1 MKHRKYNFVIIISLV
16 LLGLHGHSQQRT
28 LRFEAGYNVAM
39 PMGNFKDLTN
49 KTSFNGWQ
57 AALMYGITDQVSLG
71 VQSGFQ
77 DFYQKYPRQVYHG
90 AGTDISAVITNSIQ
104 MIPVL
109 LKGKYLLTQSGI
121 VQPFVALGVGGG
133 LVQYSKYYGAFSDTH
148 SGFSFM
154 AQPEVG
160 IHIPVGQTKRV
171 GINIAAAYNYVPY
184 KGLDANGLH
193 HASLK
198 AGVSIP
204 LRQ

>member
-1 MKHRKYNFVIIISLV
+1 MKYMKYNAVIIISLL
-16 LLGLHGHSQQRT
+16 LLGLQSHSQQRT
-28 LRFEAGYNVAM
+28 LRFEANYNLAM
-39 PMGNFKDLTN
+39 PLGNFKDLTN

-57 AALMYGITDQVSLG
+57 AALMYGLTNQVSLG

-77 DFYQKYPRQVYHG
+77 DFYQKYDRQVYHG

-104 MIPVL
+104 IIPL
-109 LKGKYLLTQSGI
+109 MLTGKYRFTQSGM

-133 LVQYSKYYGAFSDTH
+133 LVQYSKYYGEFSDTH

-160 IHIPVGQTKRV
+160 IYIPVGQTKRV
-171 GINIAAAYNYVPY
+171 GINIAAAYDYVPF
-184 KGLDANGLH
+184 KGLDADGLH
-193 HASLK
+193 HASVK